1 MTQQQEH
8 DLINRAQAGS
18 VAAYEQ
24 IVKHYQDRLLRFLM
38 MRGLQMA
45 DAEDTAQTAFVRAWQ
60 NLTGY
65 QSKWRFSTWLYTI
78 ARRSALEQKPLPN
91 EQALTDNT
99 SMKTDAELDPCLT
112 EQLRDNVWSVARN
125 QLDASAFQALWLHYA
140 EGFSGKET
148 ARIMQRSTVWVRVTL
163 HRARKQLRNTF
174 ASNGYTNTN
183 SPTMVEQHEH

>member
-1 MTQQQEH
+1 MSFQQEH

-38 MRGLQMA
+38 LRGMQQA

-78 ARRSALEQKPLPN
+78 ARRCALEHKLPTN
-91 EQALTDNT
+91 QQTLNDSTLAETDL
-99 SMKTDAELDPCLT
+99 ELDPCLT

-125 QLDASAFQALWLHYA
+125 QLEAPAFQALWLHHA

-148 ARIMQRSTVWVRVTL
+148 AQIMQRSTVWVRVTL

-174 ASNGYTNTN
+174 ANNN
-183 SPTMVEQHEH
+183 PTMVEQHEY

>member
-1 MTQQQEH
+1 MRHQQEYE
-8 DLINRAQAGS
+8 LINRAQAGS

-38 MRGLQMA
+38 LRGMQQA

-65 QSKWRFSTWLYTI
+65 QAKWRFSTWLYSI
-78 ARRSALEQKPLPN
+78 ARRCALEHKPPAGQQTLDDSSVN
-91 EQALTDNT
+91 DL
-99 SMKTDAELDPCLT
+99 ELDPCLT

-125 QLDASAFQALWLHYA
+125 QLDTAAFQALWLHYA

-148 ARIMQRSTVWVRVTL
+148 AQIMQRSTVWVRVTL

-174 ASNGYTNTN
+174 ANNN
-183 SPTMVEQHEH
+183 PTMVEQHEY